1 MRTRSVGH
9 KGKLRHAVIA
19 VALGLGVA
27 VGGAQAKPPSA
38 GNSAGNKGAPADLAA
53 LLEEISMT
61 PEASR
66 RQAADAFVT
75 AAVGAEMADVMAA
88 AVPALDDSRADQR
101 YYALTGLGAAGLAST
116 GNGEELSNAAQA
128 LVDGLSD
135 QDASVRVAAA
145 AALAAI
151 QPGPPDWAAG
161 PLTDL
166 LDDPEPRV
174 ASAAMRALER
184 LSASYVGL
192 DAVYAALDSENP
204 ADRSRAVRVL
214 GALAVDGAGE
224 TGSAWALA
232 GALRD
237 PDANVRWQAA
247 TALGGLGGAGV
258 VGLRDLHAVS
268 RNRTEDPAV
277 RRAAAMAI
285 DGILN

>member
-1 MRTRSVGH
+1 MRTRSVRH
-9 KGKLRHAVIA
+9 KGTIRHAVIA
-19 VALGLGVA
+19 AAVGLGVA

-38 GNSAGNKGAPADLAA
+38 GNPAGNKGGPDGLAA
-53 LLEEISMT
+53 MLEEIST
-61 PEASR
+61 APEASR

-75 AAVGAEMADVMAA
+75 AATGAEMADVMAA
-88 AVPALDDSRADQR
+88 AVPALGDSRADQR
-101 YYALTGLGAAGLAST
+101 YYALTGLGAAALASV

-128 LVDGLSD
+128 LVAGLSD

-161 PLTDL
+161 PLIDL

-184 LSASYVGL
+184 LSASYVGH

-214 GALAVDGAGE
+214 GALAVDGAGD
-224 TGSAWALA
+224 TDSAWALA

-258 VGLRDLHAVS
+258 IGLRELHAVS
-268 RNRTEDPAV
+268 RSRTEDPAV
-277 RRAAAMAI
+277 RRAAATAI
-285 DGILN
+285 NTILD